1 MIFRFFKILIQIVYP
16 VSFPKKMKD
25 AIQIHLEDSYR
36 DGSFRIFYLF
46 DILISGFRERILSE
60 MRSLRLLWEYDHRSV
75 FGLII
80 LIPWNLFLILI
91 FASLFIGGPG
101 WLKFFHNFPY
111 EKKCSCRIRF
121 SFSIISC
128 GSFTC
133 SRFIS
138 FEKEKICFQ
147 KIFLSILY
155 KYEFSSSFFSNFS
168 SLRSL

>member
-1 MIFRFFKILIQIVYP
+1 
-16 VSFPKKMKD
+16 MKD

-46 DILISGFRERILSE
+46 DILISGFREGILSE

-111 EKKCSCRIRF
+111 EKNVPAESVFLFYYFLREFYLFKIY
-121 SFSIISC
+121 
-128 GSFTC
+128 
-133 SRFIS
+133 S
-138 FEKEKICFQ
+138 FEKKRSVFKRYSYLFYINMS
-147 KIFLSILY
+147 LVVP
-155 KYEFSSSFFSNFS
+155 FF
-168 SLRSL
+168 